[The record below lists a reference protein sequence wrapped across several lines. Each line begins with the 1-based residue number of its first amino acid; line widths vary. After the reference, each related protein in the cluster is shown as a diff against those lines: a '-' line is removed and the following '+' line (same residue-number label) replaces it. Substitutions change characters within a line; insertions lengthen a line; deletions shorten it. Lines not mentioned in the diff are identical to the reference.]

1 MPGGSD
7 GQSDPSKN
15 LADCDPM
22 ATGLEV
28 MTVGAGLGAT
38 KKGKMAPN
46 FS

>member
-1 MPGGSD
+1 
-7 GQSDPSKN
+7 
-15 LADCDPM
+15 M
-22 ATGLEV
+22 ATDLEV